1 MMRSTWSDCRTVDPS
16 ELESRVSVGDS
27 MEFLT
32 QVLSEEPSE
41 ESTRNLER
49 VREIMT
55 ELPPREADFV
65 ELYFF
70 SHKTQTDIAEIFKVS
85 QPTVCYRLQRATAR
99 IRFVLSLPDVST
111 DELRNVL
118 IGFLSDPEDV
128 QIMMLMY
135 ETTCQ
140 SAVAKRLGV
149 TQGKVRHRF
158 MRSTRRMLESQNP
171 EMAKIAQIFQ
181 AIAEN
186 LNILREVDRPKWDE
200 KIHYVI
206 D

>member
-1 MMRSTWSDCRTVDPS
+1 MSSVWADCRSVDPS
-16 ELESRVSVGDS
+16 ELEARVSVADN
-27 MEFLT
+27 MEFLE
-32 QVLSEEPSE
+32 QILSEEPSE
-41 ESTRNLER
+41 ESARNLER
-49 VREIMT
+49 VREIMK
-55 ELPPREADFV
+55 ELPEREADFV

-70 SHKTQTDIAEIFKVS
+70 NHKTQTDIAEIFRVS

-99 IRFVLSLPDVST
+99 IRFVLSLPDIS
-111 DELRNVL
+111 EEEMENALR
-118 IGFLSDPEDV
+118 GFLGDEEDV
-128 QIMMLMY
+128 EIMLRMY

-140 SAVAKRLGV
+140 SAVAKAMGI

-158 MRSTRRMLESQNP
+158 MRSTRRMLENLQ
-171 EMAKIAQIFQ
+171 MATYAKIFE

-200 KIHYVI
+200 KVHFVV

>member
-1 MMRSTWSDCRTVDPS
+1 MRTTWADCRTVDPS
-16 ELESRVSVGDS
+16 ELESRVSVADN
-27 MEFLT
+27 MDFLQ
-32 QVLSEEPSE
+32 QVLSEEPTE
-41 ESTRNLER
+41 ESSRNLER
-49 VREIMT
+49 VRDIMQ

-85 QPTVCYRLQRATAR
+85 QPTVCYRLQRATSR
-99 IRFVLSLPDVST
+99 IRFVLSLPDITTS
-111 DELRNVL
+111 ELEIL
-118 IGFLSDPEDV
+118 LAGFLSDPEDV
-128 QIMMLMY
+128 SIMMLMF

-158 MRSTRRMLESQNP
+158 MRSTKRMVESDSP
-171 EMAKIAQIFQ
+171 KMEKIALIFE
-181 AIAEN
+181 AIAKN
-186 LNILREVDRPKWDE
+186 LNILREVDRPAWDE
-200 KIHYVI
+200 KVHYVI